1 MKKIL
6 LALVMAVSVISAKA
20 QITMNVR
27 AGGGYNTEKLGGT
40 GIFQVNVPFRDGSR
54 WTFSPSLQVDIALK
68 LDSESGSQNIL
79 LPLYLGHKM
88 QIGDKLLFFP
98 KIGPA
103 VGYDTF
109 SDFSAFN
116 SGPSVELAFE
126 YKHFVVAVNGY
137 YSIKGVGRYD
147 DSDYYYH
154 GSYTSRASDRP
165 NIYSASLTLGYKF

>member
-1 MKKIL
+1 
-6 LALVMAVSVISAKA
+6 
-20 QITMNVR
+20 
-27 AGGGYNTEKLGGT
+27 
-40 GIFQVNVPFRDGSR
+40 
-54 WTFSPSLQVDIALK
+54 
-68 LDSESGSQNIL
+68 
-79 LPLYLGHKM
+79 M

-137 YSIKGVGRYD
+137 YSIKGVGRYE
-147 DSDYYYH
+147 DSDYND

>member
-1 MKKIL
+1 MKKVL

-20 QITMNVR
+20 QTTMNVR
-27 AGGGYNTEKLGGT
+27 VGGGINTDADGFT
-40 GIFQVNVPFRDGSR
+40 GIFQVNMPFKMGSK
-54 WTFSPSLQVDIALK
+54 WTFSPSLQ
-68 LDSESGSQNIL
+68 LDMAIDPYDNKGSQNIL
-79 LPLYLGHKM
+79 IPLLFGYKTP
-88 QIGDKLLFFP
+88 IGDKLLFFP

-137 YSIKGVGRYD
+137 YSIKGVGRYE
-147 DSDYYYH
+147 DSDYYN
-154 GSYTSRASDRP
+154 GESYTSRVSDRP